1 MFNPEINRR
10 MTAIVAEARRRGIP
24 MKVTS
29 TYRSTAKQRA
39 LYAAYLQRGRTG
51 LPAARPGL
59 STHEYGIAFDAS
71 FPAGREA
78 EVAQIAAA
86 HGMVWFGQGDR
97 VHFDLFG
104 PTRWN
109 AILKES
115 GLI

>member
-1 MFNPEINRR
+1 MFHPEINRR
-10 MTAIVAEARRRGIP
+10 MLAIVAEAKRRGIP
-24 MKVTS
+24 VRVTS
-29 TYRSTAKQRA
+29 TYRSSTSQRRLYTAW
-39 LYAAYLQRGRTG
+39 LQRGKTG
-51 LPAARPGL
+51 LPAAPPGR

-78 EVAQIAAA
+78 EMAAIARQ

-109 AILKES
+109 EILRAV
-115 GLI
+115 GL